1 MPVEGVEKLLTTMD
15 MGDALKTLNVLR
27 RIPPEISRKCAKVSV
42 TQPYFIVLFFDFYDY
57 WYTKISEEERVRKSR
72 GCKKFLVS

>member
-1 MPVEGVEKLLTTMD
+1 MEGVEKLLTTMD

-42 TQPYFIVLFFDFYDY
+42 TQLFFIVFFFYFYDY
-57 WYTKISEEERVRKSR
+57 WYTKISKEERVSKSWDF
-72 GCKKFLVS
+72 KNFLVS